1 MKKENEFT
9 YAKIPRPTAKLSRIK
24 DVGIVKIE
32 FDQDMKVLPDLLMLK
47 HGKFEIDGYMHSVF
61 DVELI
66 PGETSDM
73 SNLQFDWSVTEMTQR
88 YIQIQLLFK
97 QARFVSMEAEP
108 EFLKVTLRD
117 NQLFI
122 SKRNKPVAKI
132 ET

>member
-1 MKKENEFT
+1 
-9 YAKIPRPTAKLSRIK
+9 
-24 DVGIVKIE
+24 
-32 FDQDMKVLPDLLMLK
+32 MKVLPDLLMLK

-97 QARFVSMEAEP
+97 
-108 EFLKVTLRD
+108 
-117 NQLFI
+117 
-122 SKRNKPVAKI
+122 
-132 ET
+132 